1 MHWHDLGKAEFADR
15 AEVDIR
21 HLRLRVPGASSNA
34 MGRCR
39 SAIDAQARP
48 RQRSP
53 RLAGGSSSMSDH
65 GRIAAFGDTATGTV
79 SPVTDLPL
87 AAWALVEV
95 GVRVR
100 EHVQGKGRADR
111 DRGTRAVIAMTLG
124 AAIVAALGA
133 RSLAPELRMPAL
145 LRIVGVV
152 VMWLG
157 LALRVWA
164 IVALGGGFRT
174 TVEVEPGQAVVS
186 SGPYRW
192 IRHPSYTGLL
202 LIVAGFGAAL
212 GNWLSLA
219 ACVVLPLP
227 VILWRIRVEEAELN
241 RVLGQAYRTYQSDR
255 ARLIPGLW

>member
-1 MHWHDLGKAEFADR
+1 
-15 AEVDIR
+15 
-21 HLRLRVPGASSNA
+21 
-34 MGRCR
+34 
-39 SAIDAQARP
+39 
-48 RQRSP
+48 
-53 RLAGGSSSMSDH
+53 
-65 GRIAAFGDTATGTV
+65 
-79 SPVTDLPL
+79 VTDLTL

-100 EHVQGKGRADR
+100 EGVQGKGRADR
-111 DRGTRAVIAMTLG
+111 DRGTRVLIAMTLA

-133 RSLAPELRMPAL
+133 RSAAPDLRTPAP
-145 LRIVGVV
+145 VGMAGVV

-164 IVALGGGFRT
+164 IAALGGGFRT
-174 TVEVEPGQAVVS
+174 TVEVEPGQPVVS
-186 SGPYRW
+186 SGPYTW
-192 IRHPSYTGLL
+192 IRHPSYAGLL
-202 LIVAGFGAAL
+202 LIVAGCGAAL

-227 VILWRIRVEEAELN
+227 AIVWRIHVEEAELD

>member
-1 MHWHDLGKAEFADR
+1 L
-15 AEVDIR
+15 I
-21 HLRLRVPGASSNA
+21 
-34 MGRCR
+34 
-39 SAIDAQARP
+39 
-48 RQRSP
+48 
-53 RLAGGSSSMSDH
+53 
-65 GRIAAFGDTATGTV
+65 
-79 SPVTDLPL
+79 L

-100 EHVQGKGRADR
+100 EGVQGKGRVGR
-111 DRGTRAVIAMTLG
+111 DRGTRALIAVTLA

-133 RSLAPELRMPAL
+133 RSAAPELRMPAP
-145 LRIVGVV
+145 LRMAGVV
-152 VMWLG
+152 VMSLG
-157 LALRVWA
+157 LILRVWA
-164 IVALGGGFRT
+164 IASLGSGFRT

-227 VILWRIRVEEAELN
+227 AIVWRIHVEEAELN
-241 RVLGQAYRTYQSDR
+241 RVLGQAYRAYQADR
-255 ARLIPGLW
+255 ARLIPRLW

>member
-1 MHWHDLGKAEFADR
+1 MR
-15 AEVDIR
+15 
-21 HLRLRVPGASSNA
+21 
-34 MGRCR
+34 GREH
-39 SAIDAQARP
+39 
-48 RQRSP
+48 SP
-53 RLAGGSSSMSDH
+53 DS
-65 GRIAAFGDTATGTV
+65 TV
-79 SPVTDLPL
+79 SPLTDLTL

-100 EHVQGKGRADR
+100 ERVQGKGRAAR
-111 DRGTRAVIAMTLG
+111 DRGTRVLIAMTLG
-124 AAIVAALGA
+124 AGIVAAVA
-133 RSLAPELRMPAL
+133 AHSVAPELRMPAS
-145 LRIVGVV
+145 LRMAGVL

-164 IVALGGGFRT
+164 IASLGSAFRT

-192 IRHPSYTGLL
+192 IRHPSYAGLL
-202 LIVAGFGAAL
+202 LLVGGFGAAL

-227 VILWRIRVEEAELN
+227 AIVWRIHVEEAELN

-255 ARLIPGLW
+255 ARVIPRLW

>member
-1 MHWHDLGKAEFADR
+1 
-15 AEVDIR
+15 
-21 HLRLRVPGASSNA
+21 
-34 MGRCR
+34 
-39 SAIDAQARP
+39 
-48 RQRSP
+48 
-53 RLAGGSSSMSDH
+53 
-65 GRIAAFGDTATGTV
+65 V
-79 SPVTDLPL
+79 SPVTDLTL

-100 EHVQGKGRADR
+100 EGVQGKGRTDR
-111 DRGTRAVIAMTLG
+111 DRGTRVLIALTLG
-124 AAIVAALGA
+124 AAILAAVGA
-133 RSLAPELRMPAL
+133 RSVAPELRMPAP
-145 LRIVGVV
+145 LRTAGVV

-164 IVALGGGFRT
+164 IAALGGRFRT

-186 SGPYRW
+186 SGPYEW

-219 ACVVLPLP
+219 ASVVLPLP
-227 VILWRIRVEEAELN
+227 AIVWRIHVEEAELN
-241 RVLGQAYRTYQSDR
+241 RVLGQAYRTYQSER